1 MTLNDKSVSSV
12 HANIR
17 IYKIVPSKITKLLPS
32 RYFLEFKTRMGM
44 RIYSDSAIDDF
55 SMAPEC
61 FGLNMDPK
69 ELGDYNYYDP
79 SFEEQTT
86 PHPAFADK
94 PCKFILCFNLTT

>member
-1 MTLNDKSVSSV
+1 
-12 HANIR
+12 
-17 IYKIVPSKITKLLPS
+17 
-32 RYFLEFKTRMGM
+32 MGM

-61 FGLNMDPK
+61 FGLNMDPA

-86 PHPAFADK
+86 PHPAFAEK
-94 PCKFILCFNLTT
+94 PCKFILRFTFDNQEFSVVLNVIMYFKIHS